1 MRKTYFLSV
10 LSILIVAGFS
20 LNAQTQ
26 TNAKKLLDFAAKSK
40 AVSETQKA
48 EAIQFA
54 EDNNLPVRKVL
65 DDGTE
70 MEIMRIKNGKPVY
83 YVTHNADAAITTRT
97 DKLWPGG
104 ALGLSLDGSG
114 YTKLG
119 EWDGGAVLTTHQEFT
134 DAGPSRVTQ
143 EDGAG
148 TLSDHATHVA
158 GTMVAHGVDAD
169 AKGMG
174 YNGSLKAYDWNS
186 DESEM
191 ATAAAAGMEV
201 SNHSYGVITGWY
213 WNGASWDWYGN
224 ASVDAT
230 EDYNFGFYD
239 SQAADWDEIAYDA
252 PNYLI
257 VKSAGND
264 RGDGP
269 ANAGTGGVPELD
281 GGTDGYDCIGHS
293 GVAKNVLTVGAV
305 NPVLSYT
312 GPSSVVMSSFSSW
325 GPADDGRIKPDI
337 VADGV
342 GVYSCSSAG
351 TDQYTEKN
359 GTSMASPNTTGTL
372 ALLQK
377 HYQNLNA
384 GTPMRSA
391 TLKALIIHTADEAGD
406 AEGPD
411 YKFGWGLL
419 NAERAAQK
427 ISEDDADQNVIDELS
442 ITDGNSYTRDVTV
455 SGNSPLRVTVVW
467 TDVKGTPVAASL
479 NPTDPMLVNDLDLRI
494 SDGSKTT
501 YYPYSLDV
509 SNPSAAASKNSEN
522 DVDNVEMV
530 YIAEPTAGT
539 YTITVDHDGT
549 LSGGSQAFSIIIS
562 GIDEYTSVPDCV
574 GSMTNPAD
582 GATDVGLM
590 PTLSWEEVTSAD
602 SYLIYLGTDGGGTST
617 PTDVLNGMETGL
629 TSYTLTE
636 SLDPNTTYYVQ
647 IIAKNNQ
654 GNASGC
660 SIWSFTTTTAVT
672 SFPHTQN
679 FDGLAT
685 PNQPAGWTSVE
696 NSGASWVSSSS
707 IFNSASNS
715 MLCFNDAGGGSAYYT
730 DMDNWLFTKPVY
742 MTAGKQYNVSFYQR
756 VYNGG
761 LATESL
767 KIMVGTSQTEAGM
780 TTTLL
785 DEASLTNSSWT
796 ERSGLFP
803 VTETGFY
810 YIGFYAYSTGGLG
823 IFVDDLEI
831 TETDGVQV
839 TFQVDMQNQTV
850 SGDGVHLA
858 GNFGSDGYP
867 NWDPAGIAMSD
878 GDADD
883 VYTVTLTLTAST
895 DYEFK
900 YINGDEWGEDETVP
914 ADCQVPGTANRG
926 YTTTT
931 SDATLDEVCY
941 NECSDCTTGGPTH
954 YIAGDMNTWSPNDA
968 SYAMTMNANGLY
980 ELTSN
985 EAAGTYE
992 YKLVASGSWY
1002 PGNNQSVTIASQ
1014 SDITWLA
1021 NSANMVTHRV
1031 PTIVGDFFSASGLG
1045 NDWDLTNPN
1054 GDMTDEGDG
1063 TYTWQGLIVPGDREF
1078 KVVLNQS
1085 YDQSNPASGNTTV
1098 TSTALNQVKITYDFV
1113 NNTISTTEIIPTTAT
1128 WTGTDGND
1136 WATAGNWDVNGV
1148 PGSTTNVTIPV
1159 TGITNFPTVNEA
1171 RACNNITLVEGA
1183 TILGFANLTVNGTAT
1198 ITQNLTGGTSGGK
1211 DDADAVYHYISSP
1224 MASATAGS
1232 VFPLTAYVRAYD
1244 ETTQTWVNKTQT
1256 DVLTPGTGYSL
1267 WLEAGNA
1274 AISYEGQFN
1283 TADIPVSGLTVSGA
1297 VVDYSGYH
1305 FLGNPYPAALN
1316 WDAGSWSR
1324 SNLDGSVY
1332 IYDGAAGNYKSWN
1345 GTAGSLG
1352 DGIIG
1357 VGQGFFVK
1365 ANAAGASLSIPV
1377 DATVHNSKAV
1387 YKNEVEN
1394 LLNIAV
1400 RNTQNN
1406 TNDETVIHFRSDA
1419 SASFDNQ
1426 MDAYKITGS
1435 VIAPQLYTFA
1445 GESHLSINTRPF
1457 TEEMNLNFETGRSG
1471 SFVLE
1476 IPAFSMNYDVTLEDK
1491 LTGETIRLSDQTS
1504 YSFTASDND
1513 VAERFILR
1521 FKDATSVEDVFA
1533 GQMQV
1538 YSRDKD
1544 IIVDNATGA
1553 GAEATLFTVHGQKLG
1568 IFTIEN
1574 GINKIKAPKAAAV
1587 YLIQINSGSKTS
1599 TQKVFIK

>member
-1 MRKTYFLSV
+1 MKDGKQQRIEKKEAFREYIANHPYTKRDHMTPKELKTIPKADRPDLAQEQNFLMTVDPALGYVPSERLKEAYKRAEETRNV
-10 LSILIVAGFS
+10 RGAVANVTWNERGPNNIGGRTRALMFDPNDAANGYKKVWAGGVSGGLWYNSDITDASSEWTKVSDTWDNLAITTIAYDPSNTQIFYVGTGEGFYNADAVRGGGIWKTEDGGTTWSHLSTTDPGAYDSGSDFDYVQKIVVTSGG
-20 LNAQTQ
+20 
-26 TNAKKLLDFAAKSK
+26 DVFAATRGYYTNRGGIMKSTDGGANWAVSK
-40 AVSETQKA
+40 AVSSLGA
-48 EAIQFA
+48 ADRGADI
-54 EDNNLPVRKVL
+54 
-65 DDGTE
+65 
-70 MEIMRIKNGKPVY
+70 EISANGDLY
-83 YVTHNADAAITTRT
+83 AS
-97 DKLWPGG
+97 
-104 ALGLSLDGSG
+104 LGLFSTGYMFKSTDNGSSWTDITPASCQRIEIACAPSNNNVVYAVASNGNDIQWFKKSIDGGSNWSNLSIPAYKEQNCVFG
-114 YTKLG
+114 ASDFARGQAWYDLIMGVHPTDADLVVLG
-119 EWDGGAVLTTHQEFT
+119 GIDMYRSTDGGANFGLVSYWTGWCDDYVHADQHAIVFHPTNHDIVVTGSDGGVSYSADLGDSGTADPEF
-134 DAGPSRVTQ
+134 DDRNAGYNVTQ
-143 EDGAG
+143 FYSCAIHPTAATDYYLGGTQDNGTFKLTSAGVGAG
-148 TLSDHATHVA
+148 TEVSGGDGAFCFIDQTDPTYQLSSYVYNNWYRSSNSGSSFSGLSGSANTGRFINPADYDN
-158 GTMVAHGVDAD
+158 DAD
-169 AKGMG
+169 IL
-174 YNGSLKAYDWNS
+174 Y
-186 DESEM
+186 
-191 ATAAAAGMEV
+191 AAAGANQLYRISGV
-201 SNHSYGVITGWY
+201 SGSPSATTKTVGGAGLGGDQASAIIASPYNDHVLFVATGTGLIYKVSSANGSPTSVDIDAGTNLPGGYISSIDIGADENNLMVTYTTYGVNHVYIT
-213 WNGASWDWYGN
+213 
-224 ASVDAT
+224 T
-230 EDYNFGFYD
+230 
-239 SQAADWDEIAYDA
+239 
-252 PNYLI
+252 
-257 VKSAGND
+257 
-264 RGDGP
+264 
-269 ANAGTGGVPELD
+269 D
-281 GGTDGYDCIGHS
+281 GGTNWS
-293 GVAKNVLTVGAV
+293 NKNGDLPDMPVRWGMY
-305 NPVLSYT
+305 NPLNRSEVFLAT
-312 GPSSVVMSSFSSW
+312 E
-325 GPADDGRIKPDI
+325 
-337 VADGV
+337 V
-342 GVYSCSSAG
+342 GVWST
-351 TDQYTEKN
+351 TDITA
-359 GTSMASPNTTGTL
+359 ASP
-372 ALLQK
+372 
-377 HYQNLNA
+377 
-384 GTPMRSA
+384 
-391 TLKALIIHTADEAGD
+391 E
-406 AEGPD
+406 
-411 YKFGWGLL
+411 W
-419 NAERAAQK
+419 
-427 ISEDDADQNVIDELS
+427 
-442 ITDGNSYTRDVTV
+442 
-455 SGNSPLRVTVVW
+455 
-467 TDVKGTPVAASL
+467 
-479 NPTDPMLVNDLDLRI
+479 
-494 SDGSKTT
+494 
-501 YYPYSLDV
+501 
-509 SNPSAAASKNSEN
+509 
-522 DVDNVEMV
+522 
-530 YIAEPTAGT
+530 
-539 YTITVDHDGT
+539 
-549 LSGGSQAFSIIIS
+549 
-562 GIDEYTSVPDCV
+562 
-574 GSMTNPAD
+574 
-582 GATDVGLM
+582 GAT
-590 PTLSWEEVTSAD
+590 
-602 SYLIYLGTDGGGTST
+602 
-617 PTDVLNGMETGL
+617 
-629 TSYTLTE
+629 
-636 SLDPNTTYYVQ
+636 
-647 IIAKNNQ
+647 
-654 GNASGC
+654 
-660 SIWSFTTTTAVT
+660 
-672 SFPHTQN
+672 
-679 FDGLAT
+679 
-685 PNQPAGWTSVE
+685 
-696 NSGASWVSSSS
+696 
-707 IFNSASNS
+707 
-715 MLCFNDAGGGSAYYT
+715 
-730 DMDNWLFTKPVY
+730 
-742 MTAGKQYNVSFYQR
+742 
-756 VYNGG
+756 NGG
-761 LATESL
+761 LANVRTDML
-767 KIMVGTSQTEAGM
+767 QY
-780 TTTLL
+780 
-785 DEASLTNSSWT
+785 
-796 ERSGLFP
+796 RSADRTWLAATHGRGLFTYP
-803 VTETGFY
+803 EATV
-810 YIGFYAYSTGGLG
+810 
-823 IFVDDLEI
+823 EI
-831 TETDGVQV
+831 

-850 SGDGVHLA
+850 SGDGVHIA
-858 GNFGSDGYP
+858 GSFGADGYA
-867 NWDPAGIAMSD
+867 NWDPAGIEMTD
-878 GDADD
+878 GNSDD
-883 VYTVTLTLTAST
+883 VYTVTLTLTANT

-900 YINGDEWGEDETVP
+900 YINGNAWGSEEI
-914 ADCQVPGTANRG
+914 VPGECIVPSTTNRG

-931 SDATLDEVCY
+931 NDATLDEVCFSS
-941 NECSDCTTGGPTH
+941 CSDCSAAATH

-992 YKLVASGSWY
+992 YKLVANGSWY

-1148 PGSTTNVTIPV
+1148 PGSPTNVTIPA

-1171 RACNNITLVEGA
+1171 RACNNVSLAEGA

-1211 DDADAVYHYISSP
+1211 DDADAIYHYISSP

-1316 WDAGSWSR
+1316 WDAGTWSR

-1332 IYDGAAGNYKSWN
+1332 IYDGTAGNYKSWN

-1365 ANAAGASLSIPV
+1365 ANTAGASLTIPV
-1377 DATVHNSKAV
+1377 DAALHNSKAV

-1419 SASFDNQ
+1419 NEDFDNQ

-1445 GESHLSINTRPF
+1445 GESHISINTRPF
-1457 TEEMNLNFETGRSG
+1457 TEDMKLNFETGRSG

-1553 GAEATLFTVHGQKLG
+1553 GAEAMLFTVHGQKLG
-1568 IFTIEN
+1568 TFTIEN

>member
-26 TNAKKLLDFAAKSK
+26 TNAKKLLNFAAKSK

-70 MEIMRIKNGKPVY
+70 MEIMRIENGKPVY

-312 GPSSVVMSSFSSW
+312 GPSSVVMSSFSGW

-501 YYPYSLDV
+501 YYPYSLDG
-509 SNPSAAASKNSEN
+509 SNPSAAASNNSEN

-562 GIDEYTSVPDCV
+562 GIDEYTSAPDCV
-574 GSMTNPAD
+574 GSITSPAD
-582 GATDVGLM
+582 GAADVGLM

-602 SYLIYLGTDGGGTST
+602 SYLIYLGTDGGGSST

-629 TSYTLTE
+629 TSYALTE

-679 FDGLAT
+679 FDGLTT

-696 NSGASWVSSSS
+696 NSGASWVSSSLLS
-707 IFNSASNS
+707 NSAPNS
-715 MLCFNDAGGGSAYYT
+715 MLCFNDAGGGGAYYT

-742 MTAGKQYNVSFYQR
+742 MTAGKQYDVSFYQR

-761 LATESL
+761 SATESL

-823 IFVDDLEI
+823 IFVDDFEI

-850 SGDGVHLA
+850 SGDGVHIA
-858 GNFGSDGYP
+858 GSFGADGYA
-867 NWDPAGIAMSD
+867 NWDPAGIEMTD
-878 GDADD
+878 GNSDD
-883 VYTVTLTLTAST
+883 VYTVTLTLTANT

-900 YINGDEWGEDETVP
+900 YINGNAWGSEEI
-914 ADCQVPGTANRG
+914 VPGECIVPSTTNRG

-931 SDATLDEVCY
+931 NDATLDEVCFG
-941 NECSDCTTGGPTH
+941 ECSDCSGGSTLTWNNLQWPENASIAHNENVNIYAQAYENGITTVEGNQDQIQCWIGYSTADTDPSGWTNWVAATFNNKQGNN
-954 YIAGDMNTWSPNDA
+954 YEYTA
-968 SYAMTMNANGLY
+968 SLGNNQSL
-980 ELTSN
+980 
-985 EAAGTYE
+985 AAGTY
-992 YKLVASGSWY
+992 YYASRFSLDG
-1002 PGNNQSVTIASQ
+1002 
-1014 SDITWLA
+1014 
-1021 NSANMVTHRV
+1021 
-1031 PTIVGDFFSASGLG
+1031 GDYTYGGF
-1045 NDWDLTNPN
+1045 NDATTGGFW
-1054 GDMTDEGDG
+1054 DG
-1063 TYTWQGLIVPGDREF
+1063 TNNV
-1078 KVVLNQS
+1078 
-1085 YDQSNPASGNTTV
+1085 SGE
-1098 TSTALNQVKITYDFV
+1098 L
-1113 NNTISTTEIIPTTAT
+1113 TISGPPVTTT
-1128 WTGTDGND
+1128 WSGASNND
-1136 WATAGNWDVNGV
+1136 WATATNWDNGV
-1148 PGSTTNVTIPV
+1148 PGSTTNVTVP
-1159 TGITNFPTVNEA
+1159 GGLANYPTIGEA
-1171 RACNNITLVEGA
+1171 RACNNITLAEGA

-1267 WLEAGNA
+1267 WLEGGNSA
-1274 AISYEGQFN
+1274 VSYEGQFN
-1283 TADIPVSGLTVSGA
+1283 TADIPVNGLTLSGA
-1297 VVDYSGYH
+1297 VIDYSGYH

-1345 GTAGSLG
+1345 GSAGSLG

-1365 ANAAGASLSIPV
+1365 ANTSGASLTIPV
-1377 DATVHNSKAV
+1377 DATAHNSKAV
-1387 YKNEVEN
+1387 YKNEMEN

-1419 SASFDNQ
+1419 NEGFDNQ

-1445 GESHLSINTRPF
+1445 GESHISINTRPF
-1457 TEEMNLNFETGRSG
+1457 TEEMALNFETGRSG

-1476 IPAFSMNYDVTLEDK
+1476 IPAFSMNYEVTLEDK
-1491 LTGETIRLSDQTS
+1491 LTGETIELSDQAS

-1513 VAERFILR
+1513 VAERFILH
-1521 FKDATSVEDVFA
+1521 FKDATSVEDVFT

-1538 YSRDKD
+1538 YSRDQQ

-1553 GAEATLFTVHGQKLG
+1553 SAEATLFTVHGQKLG
-1568 IFTIEN
+1568 TFTIEN
-1574 GINKIKAPKAAAV
+1574 GINKITAPKAAAV